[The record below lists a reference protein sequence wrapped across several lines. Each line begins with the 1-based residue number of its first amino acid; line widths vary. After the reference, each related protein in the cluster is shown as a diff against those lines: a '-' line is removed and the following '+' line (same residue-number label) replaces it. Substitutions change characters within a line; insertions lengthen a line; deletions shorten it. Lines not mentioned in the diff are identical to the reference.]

1 MSGPTDYG
9 PDSGGRVKVT
19 VTGILKSSI
28 IK

>member
-19 VTGILKSSI
+19 VTRILKSSI